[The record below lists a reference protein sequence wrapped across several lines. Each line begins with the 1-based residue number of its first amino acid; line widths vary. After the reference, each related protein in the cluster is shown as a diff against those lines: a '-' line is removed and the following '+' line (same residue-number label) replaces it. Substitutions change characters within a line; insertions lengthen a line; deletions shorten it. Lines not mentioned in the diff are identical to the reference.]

1 MAETGQGPESGPKSG
16 QMKSLRVTVVASL
29 RPRHTQ
35 EWQLELPTGAT
46 VQDALK
52 ACGLN
57 AGSAENADFTASIWS
72 RVAAPQRRLHDLDR
86 VEWCRGLKVDPM
98 VARRER
104 FASQGKRGAGLF
116 SKQRPGGKAGY

>member
-1 MAETGQGPESGPKSG
+1 M
-16 QMKSLRVTVVASL
+16 
-29 RPRHTQ
+29 
-35 EWQLELPTGAT
+35 
-46 VQDALK
+46 
-52 ACGLN
+52 
-57 AGSAENADFTASIWS
+57 
-72 RVAAPQRRLHDLDR
+72 AAPQRRLHDLDR

>member
-1 MAETGQGPESGPKSG
+1 
-16 QMKSLRVTVVASL
+16 MKSLRVTVVASL

-57 AGSAENADFTASIWS
+57 ADTSENVDFTASIWS

-104 FASQGKRGAGLF
+104 FARQGARTTGLF
-116 SKQRPGGKAGY
+116 SRQRPGGKPGY

>member
-1 MAETGQGPESGPKSG
+1 MAKAATD
-16 QMKSLRVTVVASL
+16 LHITVVTSAKAGQTREWDITLPAGAS
-29 RPRHTQ
+29 
-35 EWQLELPTGAT
+35 

-57 AGSAENADFTASIWS
+57 VADAADGKYAASIWS
-72 RVAAPQRRLHDLDR
+72 KAATLQRRLHDLDR

>member
-1 MAETGQGPESGPKSG
+1 MAEAGQGPESG

-52 ACGLN
+52 ACDLN
-57 AGSAENADFTASIWS
+57 AENADFTASIWS